1 MPKQSPVRG
10 AIYTLTE
17 IEKNLKL
24 LDTPCLLVFIPT
36 NGFHPIQNTHFLV
49 DDILAIKEW
58 AESKWEYSHTTN
70 EWIPVFRAVDSE
82 SIRNLC
88 SVSESKYEYANDGD
102 MWIVPKAF
110 PREEI

>member
-1 MPKQSPVRG
+1 MPRQSPVRG

-24 LDTPCLLVFIPT
+24 LDSPFLLVHIP
-36 NGFHPIQNTHFLV
+36 NEGFHPIQTSHFLA
-49 DDILAIKEW
+49 DDMLAIKEW
-58 AESKWEYSHTTN
+58 AESKWEYSHTTR
-70 EWIPVFRAVDSE
+70 EWIPIFHALNSE
-82 SIRNLC
+82 SIRELC
-88 SVSESKYEYANDGD
+88 DISESKCEFANDGD

>member
-1 MPKQSPVRG
+1 MPKQSPVRYG
-10 AIYTLTE
+10 IYSLTE

-24 LDTPCLLVFIPT
+24 LDSPCLLVYIPHE
-36 NGFHPIQNTHFLV
+36 GFHAIQNAHFLA

-58 AESKWEYSHTTN
+58 AESKWEYSHTTR
-70 EWIPVFRAVDSE
+70 EWIPVFHALNSE
-82 SIRNLC
+82 IIKELC
-88 SVSESKYEYANDGD
+88 DISKSKAEFASDGD